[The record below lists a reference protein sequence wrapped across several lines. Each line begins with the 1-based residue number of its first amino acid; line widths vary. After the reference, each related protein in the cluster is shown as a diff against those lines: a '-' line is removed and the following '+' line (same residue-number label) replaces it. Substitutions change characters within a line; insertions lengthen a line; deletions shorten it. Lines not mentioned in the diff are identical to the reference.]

1 MFAIDV
7 YTLAPLS
14 ASLAVIAGSLFLT
27 FFGIKKVK
35 RFMAEDAALSSLLS
49 IVRATPRDM

>member
-14 ASLAVIAGSLFLT
+14 ASLAVITGSLFLT

-35 RFMAEDAALSSLLS
+35 RFMAEDAAKVEVISK
-49 IVRATPRDM
+49 